1 MENTA
6 SEPTTAKGLKAQFL
20 SAIEADNLQALQ
32 ALVQLHGTEVQLFRA
47 HVKKD
52 WMQNE
57 ISCSLD
63 GTPLSIAALLK
74 KETLAVYLVRAG
86 AKQVAASNY
95 QSGWFGWASATMMP
109 IEAATTFNMRK
120 LALALMQ
127 AEPSVDWSFC
137 ANIDEDGQSSSSTEP
152 SLFELLTEN
161 NTQVRA
167 LEDFG
172 LFQGRV
178 NGIPVKVSANAG
190 VFEVFLDG
198 LLIGN
203 NLSMQG
209 GIDLLRAHLGKNA
222 PNPA

>member
-6 SEPTTAKGLKAQFL
+6 SVPTPDTPTQFL
-20 SAIEADNLQALQ
+20 AAIEADNLSALQ
-32 ALVQLHGTEVQLFRA
+32 ALVQLHGTEVQLFRTHA
-47 HVKKD
+47 KKD

-86 AKQVAASNY
+86 AKQVAASNH
-95 QSGWFGWASATMMP
+95 QSGWFGWATATMMP
-109 IEAATTFNMRK
+109 IEAATVFNMRN

-127 AEPSVDWSFC
+127 ARPSVDWSFC
-137 ANIDEDGQSSSSTEP
+137 AVVDEDGQCSGSEQP
-152 SLFELLTEN
+152 SLFEQLTGN
-161 NTQVRA
+161 NSQVHA

-172 LFQGRV
+172 LFQGLV

-198 LLIGN
+198 LLIGS

-209 GIDLLRAHLGKNA
+209 GIDLLRARLAAHSRNTA
-222 PNPA
+222 